1 MFLYLQ
7 MIETPEE
14 QERFDRVYHRFGGL
28 MHHAAYEILQN
39 DHDAEDAVH
48 EAFIKIAQNISKI
61 MDLECPRTQGYI
73 VTIVESKAIDIYRLK
88 KKRREIPLGENGIG
102 IYVDYCGME
111 DLAKCIAKL
120 PVRYRQ
126 VLSLKYLHGYDN
138 REIAD
143 LLDITQ
149 ANAIKIDQRAKN
161 RLYELCV
168 KEGIL

>member
-61 MDLECPRTQGYI
+61 IDLESPRTRGYI
-73 VTIVESKAIDIYRLK
+73 VTITQSKAIDIYRRNK
-88 KKRREIPLGENGIG
+88 KCQEVPLDESTVGIQ
-102 IYVDYCGME
+102 VEYCGTD

-120 PVRYRQ
+120 PDRYRQ

-143 LLDITQ
+143 LLDITE

-161 RLYELCV
+161 RLHVLCV